1 MLHALNMV
9 WNPSEG
15 IDLGFFV
22 IRYYS
27 LMWIVAFGLGFYTMK
42 KIFIREGEPL
52 EKLDSLFF
60 YTIIAT
66 MLGAR
71 LGHVIFYQPELFKE
85 DFLSVFLP
93 IRTNPTFEFT
103 GFAGLASHGA
113 AIAIIIAVFYF
124 SKKVMKRP
132 VLWILDRIV
141 IPVSLGAVFIR
152 FGNFMN
158 SEILGKTTDSG
169 VGVKF
174 VQDTYNSYEA
184 TQITNIP
191 NYKQAYQALT
201 SHPEYSTYIE
211 AIPAKHPAQLYEA
224 FGYILVFI
232 ILYFM
237 YWKTNV
243 RQKQGFLF
251 GVFLILLW
259 TVRFIA
265 EFVKESQGGFE
276 GENPLLSTGQWLSLP
291 FILIGAYLIYRS
303 NNSRQ
308 ATV

>member
-1 MLHALNMV
+1 MTHALNMV

-15 IDLGFFV
+15 IDLGFFM

-27 LMWIVAFGLGFYTMK
+27 LMWIVAFGLGFYVMK
-42 KIFIREGEPL
+42 KIFIREEEPL

-85 DFLSVFLP
+85 DFWSVFLP
-93 IRTNPTFEFT
+93 IRTKPEFEFT

-113 AIAIIIAVFYF
+113 AIAIIIAIFYF

-132 VLWILDRIV
+132 FLWVLDRIV
-141 IPVSLGAVFIR
+141 IPISLGAIFIR

-158 SEILGKTTDSG
+158 SEILGKPTDSAFG
-169 VGVKF
+169 IKF
-174 VQDTYNSYEA
+174 VQDEYNSYEITQQTGIANAKEAYKAA
-184 TQITNIP
+184 TENSEFAPLIEQITP
-191 NYKQAYQALT
+191 
-201 SHPEYSTYIE
+201 
-211 AIPAKHPAQLYEA
+211 KHPAQLYEA
-224 FGYILVFI
+224 FGYIIVFI

-237 YWKTNV
+237 YWKTNA
-243 RQKQGFLF
+243 RQKQGLLF

-259 TVRFIA
+259 SVRFIA

-276 GENPLLSTGQWLSLP
+276 GANPILSTGQWLSLP
-291 FILIGAYLIYRS
+291 FILLGAYFIYRS
-303 NNSRQ
+303 KKV
-308 ATV
+308 TV

>member
-1 MLHALNMV
+1 MTHALNMV

-15 IDLGFFV
+15 IDLGFFM

-27 LMWIVAFGLGFYTMK
+27 LMWIVAFGLGFYVMK
-42 KIFIREGEPL
+42 KIFIREEEPL

-85 DFLSVFLP
+85 DFWSVFLP
-93 IRTNPTFEFT
+93 IRTKPEFEFT

-113 AIAIIIAVFYF
+113 AIAIIIAIFYF

-132 VLWILDRIV
+132 FLWVLDRIV
-141 IPVSLGAVFIR
+141 IPISLGAIFIR

-158 SEILGKTTDSG
+158 SEILGKPTDSAFG
-169 VGVKF
+169 IKF
-174 VQDTYNSYEA
+174 VQDEYNSYEITQQTGIGNVKEAYKAA
-184 TQITNIP
+184 TEKPEFAPLIEQITP
-191 NYKQAYQALT
+191 
-201 SHPEYSTYIE
+201 
-211 AIPAKHPAQLYEA
+211 KHPAQLYEA
-224 FGYILVFI
+224 FGYIIVFI

-237 YWKTNV
+237 YWKTNA
-243 RQKQGFLF
+243 RQKQGLLF

-259 TVRFIA
+259 SVRFIA

-276 GENPLLSTGQWLSLP
+276 GANPVLSTGQWLSLP
-291 FILIGAYLIYRS
+291 FILLGAYFIYRS
-303 NNSRQ
+303 KKV
-308 ATV
+308 TV

>member
-1 MLHALNMV
+1 MTHALNMV

-15 IDLGFFV
+15 IDLGFFM

-27 LMWIVAFGLGFYTMK
+27 LMWIVAFGLGFYVMK
-42 KIFIREGEPL
+42 KIFIREEEPL

-85 DFLSVFLP
+85 DFWSVFLP
-93 IRTNPTFEFT
+93 IRTKPEFEFT

-113 AIAIIIAVFYF
+113 AIAIIIAIFYF

-132 VLWILDRIV
+132 FLWVLDRIV
-141 IPVSLGAVFIR
+141 IPISLGAIFIR

-158 SEILGKTTDSG
+158 SEILGKPTDSAFG
-169 VGVKF
+169 IKF
-174 VQDTYNSYEA
+174 VQDEYNSYEITQQTGIGNVKEAYKAA
-184 TQITNIP
+184 TENPEFAPLIEQITP
-191 NYKQAYQALT
+191 
-201 SHPEYSTYIE
+201 
-211 AIPAKHPAQLYEA
+211 KHPAQLYEA
-224 FGYILVFI
+224 FGYIIVFI

-237 YWKTNV
+237 YWKTNA
-243 RQKQGFLF
+243 RQKQGLLF

-259 TVRFIA
+259 SVRFIA

-276 GENPLLSTGQWLSLP
+276 GANPVLSTGQWLSLP
-291 FILIGAYLIYRS
+291 FILLGAYFIYRS
-303 NNSRQ
+303 KKV
-308 ATV
+308 TV

>member
-1 MLHALNMV
+1 MTHALNMV

-15 IDLGFFV
+15 IDLGFFM

-27 LMWIVAFGLGFYTMK
+27 LMWIVAFGLGFYVMK
-42 KIFIREGEPL
+42 KIFIREEEPL

-85 DFLSVFLP
+85 DFWSVFLP
-93 IRTNPTFEFT
+93 IRTKPEFEFT

-113 AIAIIIAVFYF
+113 AIAIIIAIFYF

-132 VLWILDRIV
+132 FLWVLDRIV
-141 IPVSLGAVFIR
+141 IPISLGAILIR

-158 SEILGKTTDSG
+158 SEILGKPTDSAFG
-169 VGVKF
+169 IKF
-174 VQDTYNSYEA
+174 VQDEYNSYEITQQTGIGNVKEAYKAA
-184 TQITNIP
+184 TENPEFAPLIEQITP
-191 NYKQAYQALT
+191 
-201 SHPEYSTYIE
+201 
-211 AIPAKHPAQLYEA
+211 KHPAQLYEA
-224 FGYILVFI
+224 FGYIIVFI

-237 YWKTNV
+237 YWKTNA
-243 RQKQGFLF
+243 RQKQGLLF

-259 TVRFIA
+259 SVRFIA

-276 GENPLLSTGQWLSLP
+276 GANPVLSTGQWLSLP
-291 FILIGAYLIYRS
+291 FILLGAYFIYRS
-303 NNSRQ
+303 KKV
-308 ATV
+308 TV

>member
-1 MLHALNMV
+1 MTHALNMV

-15 IDLGFFV
+15 IDLGFFM

-27 LMWIVAFGLGFYTMK
+27 LMWIVAFGLGFYVMK
-42 KIFIREGEPL
+42 KIFIREEEPL

-85 DFLSVFLP
+85 DFWSVFLP
-93 IRTNPTFEFT
+93 IRTKPEFEFT

-113 AIAIIIAVFYF
+113 AIAIIIAIFYF

-132 VLWILDRIV
+132 FLWVLDRIV
-141 IPVSLGAVFIR
+141 IPISLGAIFIR

-158 SEILGKTTDSG
+158 SEILGKPTDSAFG
-169 VGVKF
+169 IKF
-174 VQDTYNSYEA
+174 VQDEYNSYEITQQTGIGNAREAYKAA
-184 TQITNIP
+184 TENPEFAPLIEQITP
-191 NYKQAYQALT
+191 
-201 SHPEYSTYIE
+201 
-211 AIPAKHPAQLYEA
+211 KHPAQLYEA
-224 FGYILVFI
+224 FGYIIVFI

-237 YWKTNV
+237 YWKTNA
-243 RQKQGFLF
+243 RQKQGLLF

-259 TVRFIA
+259 SVRFIA

-276 GENPLLSTGQWLSLP
+276 GANPVLSTGQWLSLP
-291 FILIGAYLIYRS
+291 FILLGAYFIYRS
-303 NNSRQ
+303 KKV
-308 ATV
+308 TV